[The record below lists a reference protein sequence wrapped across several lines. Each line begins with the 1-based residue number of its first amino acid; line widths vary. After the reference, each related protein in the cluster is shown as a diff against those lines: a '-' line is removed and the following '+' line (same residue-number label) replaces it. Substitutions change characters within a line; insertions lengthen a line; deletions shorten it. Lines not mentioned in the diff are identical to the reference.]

1 MSIKKLRVPDPKQPT
16 RLTTGRS
23 YHIRFERPRDDW
35 AEVCVLGIDGKTRLR
50 DVQVECHSHSGTR
63 FAGKTASNGRIR
75 FDGLEPG
82 AVAVNLGELLVHPLT
97 GAAPAG
103 GVQPI
108 AVHDR
113 EFADVDPSHRVRG
126 RTGTLINVQAAR
138 VPVVFLPG
146 LLGTELYLKHDELN
160 LEIWPNLGRLA
171 ASSDSNPSFIQPF
184 EPGDQHLYLL
194 ALAEHAY
201 HPDGKGREFLESA
214 QRKALKAVYKDTD
227 SGSPSQAGFRVE
239 VGDIVQ
245 DLSRTFH
252 WSIRWLI
259 DRLAGKTLRN
269 TTYTP
274 MFEMLTGTLGYRL
287 YRQPNASEPV
297 MASQRKP
304 PRRKGV
310 NPEDLFYF
318 PYDWRQ
324 DPRTLAAS
332 LHDFVESVKVYTGR
346 PKVHLVGHSYGAL
359 VSRCYAASHAD
370 SIERMVLGAGP
381 HLGSAETLGALLAG
395 HRANNVMDYI
405 FYDEALRVLT
415 CTVPGAYAAL
425 PRWKRGD
432 GSQLRIQDG
441 RQLRQA
447 HGPAEAGK
455 VNDSLR
461 GLVIESS
468 AAAGHAH
475 VRPNPTLWQAA
486 DRLFEDVLG
495 ANKPPKDKTVLLY
508 IDNPDE
514 TNRALHFELNRAK
527 SELSADDDDIVKT
540 RGDGTVPT
548 FSAQPWQ
555 ADDLARLH
563 KVTSPGIDHGSLFN
577 NEEVMG
583 VLREVLIGQPSARG
597 GGSSGGG
604 GATGEW

>member
-1 MSIKKLRVPDPKQPT
+1 MTIEKLSVPDPGKPT
-16 RLTTGRS
+16 RLSTGRS
-23 YHIRFERPRDDW
+23 YHIRFDRPRDDW
-35 AEVCVLGIDGKTRLR
+35 AEVCVLGIDGSTRLH
-50 DVQVECHSHSGTR
+50 DVPVECRSRSGVR
-63 FAGKTASNGRIR
+63 FTGRTASNGRVR

-82 AVAVNLGELLVHPLT
+82 EVGVSLGALLVHPLA
-97 GAAPAG
+97 GAAPPNSSA
-103 GVQPI
+103 PI
-108 AVHDR
+108 AVDNR
-113 EFADVDPSHRVRG
+113 EFADVEPSSTVRG

-146 LLGTELYLKHDELN
+146 LLGTELYLKHDDLT

-171 ASSDSNPSFIQPF
+171 ASSDANPSFIQPF

-194 ALAEHAY
+194 ALAQHAY
-201 HPDGKGREFLESA
+201 HPDGGGRQFLEAA
-214 QRKALKAVYKDTD
+214 QRKALEAIYKDTD
-227 SGSPSQAGFRVE
+227 NGIPGQAGFSVE

-304 PRRKGV
+304 PRRRAQ

-324 DPRTLAAS
+324 DPRTLANG
-332 LHDFVESVKVYTGR
+332 LHDFVESVKVYTGKPR
-346 PKVHLVGHSYGAL
+346 VHLVAHSYGAL
-359 VSRCYAASHAD
+359 VSRVYAASHAD

-395 HRANNVMDYI
+395 HRANDVMDFI

-425 PRWKRGD
+425 PRWSRGD
-432 GSQLRIQDG
+432 GAQLRVQDG
-441 RQLRQA
+441 RRLRQA
-447 HGPAEAGK
+447 LGAREAGK
-455 VNDSLR
+455 VSDELR
-461 GLVIESS
+461 ELVVASS
-468 AAAGHAH
+468 AAAGHAN
-475 VRPNPTLWQAA
+475 VRPHPTLWQAA

-495 ANKPPKDKTVLLY
+495 TNKPPKDKTVLLY
-508 IDNPDE
+508 IDSPDE
-514 TNRALHFELNRAK
+514 TNQALHFDLDREKAELT
-527 SELSADDDDIVKT
+527 ADDDQIVKT

-548 FSAQPWQ
+548 ISARPWPE
-555 ADDLARLH
+555 ADLGRVH
-563 KVTSPGIDHGSLFN
+563 KVTTEGIDHGSLFN

-583 VLREVLIGQPSARG
+583 VLREVLIGQTADRG